1 MFASRPWDKTIL
13 YYPIDY
19 NASYMNLICFAL
31 YKDAIR
37 ELDADEF
44 FEIPQLYVRRIED
57 DVDARALVSFYSPFI
72 HHHFYKTKMTLF
84 THFLYDVFVILVSI
98 SRLR

>member
-1 MFASRPWDKTIL
+1 
-13 YYPIDY
+13 
-19 NASYMNLICFAL
+19 MNSICFAL
-31 YKDAIR
+31 YKEAIR

-44 FEIPQLYVRRIED
+44 FEIPQFYVCMIED
-57 DVDARALVSFYSPFI
+57 DETLVSFYSPFI
-72 HHHFYKTKMTLF
+72 HRHFCKTKMTSF